1 MQGLKEHRV
10 DREGVVNNI
19 LLSRMLWK
27 ETNKLD

>member
-1 MQGLKEHRV
+1 MQGLKEQRV